1 MSSPGNADIPDSPD
15 AYAAWVNRRIG
26 QEVLRRRT
34 AIGLSAYALAKQT
47 KLTAQSIRNIELG
60 KCPTGSLSTS
70 LARSLIGFRPCSVTK
85 RITSFVERGIKICF
99 AVLDSSW

>member
-1 MSSPGNADIPDSPD
+1 MSRPSDADIPAAPD

-34 AIGLSAYALAKQT
+34 AIGLSAYALAKQIG
-47 KLTAQSIRNIELG
+47 LTDQSIRNIERG

-70 LARSLIGFRPCSVTK
+70 LALVAHRFGTTLGRFIDTAESHS
-85 RITSFVERGIKICF
+85 
-99 AVLDSSW
+99 D

>member
-1 MSSPGNADIPDSPD
+1 MSRPSDADIPASPD

-60 KCPTGSLSTS
+60 KCPTGALSTS
-70 LARSLIGFRPCSVTK
+70 LALVAHRFGTTLGRFI
-85 RITSFVERGIKICF
+85 
-99 AVLDSSW
+99 SSAEDPRE